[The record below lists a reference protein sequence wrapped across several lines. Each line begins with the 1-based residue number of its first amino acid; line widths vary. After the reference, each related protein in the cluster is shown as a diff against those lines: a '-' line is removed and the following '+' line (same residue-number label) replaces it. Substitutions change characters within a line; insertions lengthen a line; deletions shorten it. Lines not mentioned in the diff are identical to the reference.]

1 MNVNLPVDKL
11 TAAQSCSA
19 MLKELDGNGI
29 EGRLMSHRFRHSILH
44 ISFMLSCNFL
54 YPRKLTSP
62 ILWGK
67 HDEFASIKDLI
78 FSLVKTGNQLSVL
91 CFSLFCSVL
100 SLVSCILCT

>member
-1 MNVNLPVDKL
+1 MNLPVNKVRL

-29 EGRLMSHRFRHSILH
+29 EDVLMSHRFKHSILC

-54 YPRKLTSP
+54 YPRKFTSP
-62 ILWGK
+62 VLWGRN
-67 HDEFASIKDLI
+67 DEFASIKDLI
-78 FSLVKTGNQLSVL
+78 FSLVKTGNQLSAL